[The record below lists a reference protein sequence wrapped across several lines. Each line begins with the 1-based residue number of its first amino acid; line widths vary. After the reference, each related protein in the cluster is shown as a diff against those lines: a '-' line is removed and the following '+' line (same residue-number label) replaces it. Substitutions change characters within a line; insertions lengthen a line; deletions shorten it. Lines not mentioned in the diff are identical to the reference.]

1 MFMDGQN
8 NEEFFPP
15 LPLEEWEATKN
26 TLHRFAQIVGK
37 IRLRSAPFQNH
48 WWHVPLYV
56 SATGLR
62 TGPMP
67 YEGTTFDIEF
77 DFVHHFLLVTSSIGE
92 TEEFPLDDG
101 LTVAEFYRLIFEC
114 LQTLGIQIEIHP
126 KPFDL
131 AIAEPFETDTIH
143 ASYDQEYVSRYWW
156 ILTQVDGVFKEFA
169 GRFSGK
175 SSPVHLYWHSFDL
188 AVTRF
193 SGRRAPERPEA
204 DSVTREAYSHE
215 VISFGFWAG
224 DAKLRAPAFYSYT
237 APEPAGLADQP
248 LRPGGAY
255 WNAANG
261 SSMALLMYD
270 DMRQMESPKTTLLDF
285 LESAYQ
291 AGARL
296 ADWDVE
302 DLRSNAPW

>member
-1 MFMDGQN
+1 MNGQN
-8 NEEFFPP
+8 EELFSP
-15 LPLEEWEATKN
+15 LPLEEWEETKE
-26 TLHRFAQIVGK
+26 TLHRFAQVIGK

-48 WWHVPLYV
+48 WWHVPLHV
-56 SATGLR
+56 STTGLR

-67 YEGTTFDIEF
+67 YNGITFEIEF
-77 DFVHHFLLVTSSIGE
+77 DFVRHFLVITSSTG
-92 TEEFPLDDG
+92 TREEFPLDDG
-101 LTVAEFYRLIFEC
+101 LTVAEFYKQTFEC
-114 LQTLGIQIEIHP
+114 LNALEIYPRIYP

-131 AIAEPFETDTIH
+131 AIAEPFATDTIH
-143 ASYDQEYVSRYWW
+143 ASYDREYVSRYWW
-156 ILTQVDGVFKEFA
+156 ILTQVDGVLKEFA

-193 SGRRAPERPEA
+193 SGRRAPERPGA
-204 DSVTREAYSHE
+204 DPVTREAYSHE
-215 VISFGFWAG
+215 VVSFGFWPG
-224 DAKLRAPAFYSYT
+224 DAKVRAPAFYSYT
-237 APEPAGLADQP
+237 APEPPGLADQRLQP
-248 LRPGGAY
+248 EAAY

-270 DMRQMESPKTTLLDF
+270 DLRQLESPREALLDF

-296 ADWDVE
+296 AGWDIKA
-302 DLRSNAPW
+302 LRSNAPR